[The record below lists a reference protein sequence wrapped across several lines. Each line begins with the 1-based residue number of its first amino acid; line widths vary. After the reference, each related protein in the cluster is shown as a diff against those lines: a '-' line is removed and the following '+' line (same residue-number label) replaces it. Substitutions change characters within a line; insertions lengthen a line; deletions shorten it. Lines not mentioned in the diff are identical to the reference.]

1 MNLLRHY
8 FSLSLFVLLSAVL
21 GVQLP
26 AEAGALQVAARKAA
40 AKRALAPTVQAVSAK
55 PISAVDANI
64 KPHDVLISRSRHP
77 MAAAHIDYA
86 QRQGQPTVLHIDR
99 PGAPKRR
106 TESTGSVNRFR
117 KPAPHYERDEY
128 PPAMVREGGNTANVR
143 YIDRHDNRG
152 AGGVLAAQ
160 TRHLPD
166 GSRIRIL
173 VVD

>member
-1 MNLLRHY
+1 MNPLPHTFGLALLVL
-8 FSLSLFVLLSAVL
+8 FSALP
-21 GVQLP
+21 GIQPP
-26 AEAGALQVAARKAA
+26 AEAGALVAARNAA
-40 AKRALAPTVQAVSAK
+40 AKRAVAPTALAVSSK
-55 PISAVDANI
+55 PISAAYANT

-77 MAAAHIDYA
+77 MASAHIDDA

-99 PGAPKRR
+99 PGAAKRR
-106 TESTGSVNRFR
+106 IASTGSVNRFR

-128 PPAMVREGGNTANVR
+128 PPALVREGGGNANVR